1 MEPKEIISKIT
12 EFFKN
17 KNKQFKEL
25 KIEKK
30 IAILVGVIAVV
41 LALIFGVKYINDSK
55 YNLLFSGLSSDD
67 AISIT
72 KELESQGVEMKVEG
86 DSIYVPKEQVDKLR
100 LELSGSLSNGSKG
113 FELMDETSSFG
124 LTDEEFN
131 IKKQRM
137 IQGEIEKS
145 IKTFKQVEDARVNI
159 TQGEQSVFSDEG
171 TPGSAAVTLTLKSG
185 QTLEAAQVRSIMS
198 LVSASST
205 NIPKQNVEVVDQNMN
220 LLSEGLFDEEG
231 NASGSNGIEIALK
244 AEKEL
249 GQELEKSIISLLEP
263 IFGQGKVKASV
274 NADLNFDNSEITEV
288 VINPE
293 TVVISE
299 TRSENTTS
307 EEGSTGGAVDNNM
320 NNTSDDDSNGT
331 TSSKDESIEYDAGR
345 TETKT
350 IKAQGELNKIT
361 ASVAIDG
368 TLTATQIRD
377 VNDMVANAIG
387 MNEQR
392 GDNVK
397 VVSIEF
403 NKNEEEII
411 EESETANTMKLLGF
425 ALLAVAIAGIVAF
438 IIMSRIKKKKAQD
451 EIEYDDIDEIE
462 LINKKIEQMESF
474 SKTDNEDG
482 EESITLEEEVRKYA
496 SENPERVTDLI
507 NSWLNV

>member
-1 MEPKEIISKIT
+1 MELKEIISKIK

-17 KNKQFKEL
+17 KNNQFKEL

-30 IAILVGVIAVV
+30 IAILVGIIAVV

-67 AISIT
+67 ATSIT
-72 KELESQGVEMKVEG
+72 EELESESIEMKIEG
-86 DSIYVPKEQVDKLR
+86 DSIYVPKDQVDKLR

-113 FELMDETSSFG
+113 YELMDETSSFG

-145 IKTFKQVEDARVNI
+145 IKTFKQVEDAKVNI

-220 LLSEGLFDEEG
+220 LLSEGLFDEDG
-231 NASGSNGIEIALK
+231 NASGSNGIEIALQ

-249 GQELEKSIISLLEP
+249 SQQLEKSITSLLEP
-263 IFGQGKVKASV
+263 IFGQGKVKATV

-293 TVVISE
+293 TVVMNE
-299 TRSENTTS
+299 TRSENKTT

-320 NNTSDDDSNGT
+320 NNVCLLYTSDAA
-331 TSSKDESIEYDAGR
+331 DE
-345 TETKT
+345 
-350 IKAQGELNKIT
+350 
-361 ASVAIDG
+361 
-368 TLTATQIRD
+368 
-377 VNDMVANAIG
+377 
-387 MNEQR
+387 
-392 GDNVK
+392 
-397 VVSIEF
+397 EF
-403 NKNEEEII
+403 
-411 EESETANTMKLLGF
+411 
-425 ALLAVAIAGIVAF
+425 AV
-438 IIMSRIKKKKAQD
+438 
-451 EIEYDDIDEIE
+451 
-462 LINKKIEQMESF
+462 
-474 SKTDNEDG
+474 
-482 EESITLEEEVRKYA
+482 
-496 SENPERVTDLI
+496 
-507 NSWLNV
+507 

>member
-1 MEPKEIISKIT
+1 MELKEIISKIK

-17 KNKQFKEL
+17 KNNQFKEL

-30 IAILVGVIAVV
+30 IAILVGIIAVV

-67 AISIT
+67 ATSIT
-72 KELESQGVEMKVEG
+72 EELESEGVEMKIEG
-86 DSIYVPKEQVDKLR
+86 DSIYVPKDQVDKLR

-113 FELMDETSSFG
+113 YELMDETSSFG

-145 IKTFKQVEDARVNI
+145 IKTFKQVEDAKVNI

-220 LLSEGLFDEEG
+220 LLSDGLFDEEG
-231 NASGSNGIEIALK
+231 NASGSNGIEVALK

-249 GQELEKSIISLLEP
+249 SGELEKSIISLLEP
-263 IFGQGKVKASV
+263 IFGQGKVKATV

-293 TVVISE
+293 TVVMNE
-299 TRSENTTS
+299 TKSENKTT
-307 EEGSTGGAVDNNM
+307 EEGTTGGAVDNNM
-320 NNTSDDDSNGT
+320 NNTSNNSNGT
-331 TSSKDESIEYDAGR
+331 TTSKEESIEYDTGS

-368 TLTATQIRD
+368 TLTASQIRD
-377 VNDMVANAIG
+377 VNDMVANTIG
-387 MNEQR
+387 MDVER

-397 VVSIEF
+397 VVSMKF
-403 NKNEEEII
+403 GVNEEEKI
-411 EESETANTMKLLGF
+411 EESETNNTMKLLGF
-425 ALLAVAIAGIVAF
+425 VLLAVAIAGIIAV
-438 IIMSRIKKKKAQD
+438 IIMSRIKKNKMQE
-451 EIEYDDIDEIE
+451 EIEDDDIDEIE
-462 LINKKIEQMESF
+462 LINKKIEQMESVAKN
-474 SKTDNEDG
+474 SNEDE

>member
-1 MEPKEIISKIT
+1 MELKEIISKIK

-17 KNKQFKEL
+17 KSKQFKEL

-30 IAILVGVIAVV
+30 IAILVGIIAII

-55 YNLLFSGLSSDD
+55 YSLLFSGLNSDD
-67 AISIT
+67 ANSIT
-72 KELESQGVEMKVEG
+72 KQLESDGVEMKIEG

-124 LTDEEFN
+124 LTDEELN

-145 IKTFKQVEDARVNI
+145 IKTFKQVEDAKVNI

-220 LLSEGLFDEEG
+220 LLSDGLFDEEG
-231 NASGSNGIEIALK
+231 NASGSNGIEVALK

-249 GQELEKSIISLLEP
+249 SGELEKSIISLLEP
-263 IFGQGKVKASV
+263 IFGQGKVKATV

-293 TVVISE
+293 TVVMNE
-299 TRSENTTS
+299 TKSENKTT
-307 EEGSTGGAVDNNM
+307 EEGTTGGAVDNNM
-320 NNTSDDDSNGT
+320 NNTSNNSNGT
-331 TSSKDESIEYDAGR
+331 TTSKEESIEYDTGR

-368 TLTATQIRD
+368 TLTASQIRD
-377 VNDMVANAIG
+377 VNDMVANTIG
-387 MNEQR
+387 MDVER

-397 VVSIEF
+397 VVSMKF
-403 NKNEEEII
+403 GVNEEEKI
-411 EESETANTMKLLGF
+411 EESETNNTMKLLGF
-425 ALLAVAIAGIVAF
+425 VLLAVAISGIIAV
-438 IIMSRIKKKKAQD
+438 IIMSRIKKNKMQE
-451 EIEYDDIDEIE
+451 EIEDDDIDEIE
-462 LINKKIEQMESF
+462 LINKKIEQMESVAKN
-474 SKTDNEDG
+474 SNEDE

>member
-1 MEPKEIISKIT
+1 MEFKEFINKIK

-17 KNKQFKEL
+17 KSKQFKEL

-30 IAILVGVIAVV
+30 IAILVGIIAII

-55 YNLLFSGLSSDD
+55 YSLLFSGLNSDD
-67 AISIT
+67 ANSIT
-72 KELESQGVEMKVEG
+72 KQLESDGVEMKIEG

-145 IKTFKQVEDARVNI
+145 IKTFRQVEDAKVNI

-171 TPGSAAVTLTLKSG
+171 TPGSAAVTLTLKQG

-220 LLSEGLFDEEG
+220 LLSDGLFDEEG
-231 NASGSNGIEIALK
+231 NASGSNGIEVALK

-249 GQELEKSIISLLEP
+249 SGELEKSIISLLEP
-263 IFGQGKVKASV
+263 IFGQGKVKATV

-293 TVVISE
+293 TVVMNE
-299 TRSENTTS
+299 TKSENKTT
-307 EEGSTGGAVDNNM
+307 EEGTTGGAVDNNM
-320 NNTSDDDSNGT
+320 NNTSNNSNGT
-331 TSSKDESIEYDAGR
+331 TTSKEESIEYDAGR

-368 TLTATQIRD
+368 TLTASQIRD
-377 VNDMVANAIG
+377 VNDMVANTIG
-387 MNEQR
+387 MDVER

-397 VVSIEF
+397 VVSMKF
-403 NKNEEEII
+403 GVNEEEKI
-411 EESETANTMKLLGF
+411 EESETNNTMKLLGF
-425 ALLAVAIAGIVAF
+425 VLLAVAIAGIVAV
-438 IIMSRIKKKKAQD
+438 IIMSRIKKNKMQE
-451 EIEYDDIDEIE
+451 EIEDDDIDEIE
-462 LINKKIEQMESF
+462 LINKKIEQMESVAKN
-474 SKTDNEDG
+474 SNEDE